1 MNAGV
6 TPRSILSGSPMRVGS
21 WAERPITPLAGARFR
36 RKPPSTCARLR
47 MTADPAPEIM
57 GDAREEVSLG
67 TAIHS
72 SDGGSTWRRQ
82 LNDPQVR
89 VGLVTAACLLV
100 EAVIAKNVLDVQ
112 LDFFSQLAPMWIFI
126 VYQVSGLRDRTS
138 EIAFMITI
146 VLVTAAILDPVRGL
160 RPSRRAASPPNRSAS
175 SRNTTS
181 GQVQVHREAERRASC
196 ARGGRT
202 TWAARHRARTRRRRP
217 RNGPTEPRASPPGVE
232 GLGRRWPG
240 AEAPSH
246 FS

>member
-1 MNAGV
+1 M
-6 TPRSILSGSPMRVGS
+6 
-21 WAERPITPLAGARFR
+21 
-36 RKPPSTCARLR
+36 
-47 MTADPAPEIM
+47 
-57 GDAREEVSLG
+57 G

-146 VLVTAAILDPVRGL
+146 VLVTAAILVL
-160 RPSRRAASPPNRSAS
+160 YA
-175 SRNTTS
+175 
-181 GQVQVHREAERRASC
+181 V
-196 ARGGRT
+196 
-202 TWAARHRARTRRRRP
+202 
-217 RNGPTEPRASPPGVE
+217 
-232 GLGRRWPG
+232 
-240 AEAPSH
+240 
-246 FS
+246 